1 MLFSRLKTGY
11 NTSFAMRSV
20 RFAWEIPAKEMRQAE
35 MAEEKTNFGKRWKAR
50 FHRYCLAF
58 IPNEPNAILLAVLLG
73 IGLNTFLLYFIDLPK
88 DTTLFEY
95 LRDSKPWA
103 LITGLTAA
111 PALVLM
117 WYWRDKHRRAD
128 VRTARESQLTE
139 RFATA
144 VRLLGDERMEIRLGG
159 IYALERLA
167 RDSEADHWAVMETL
181 SAFIRE
187 NARWEKSK
195 EELEFDAFNVGK
207 SPQKKKTPADNP
219 KPRTDIQAILTVIG
233 RRPEERRKYEEE
245 REYNLDLSGTDLRG
259 VDICKAFL
267 KHINLE
273 NTSLALAKLSGA
285 NLSGAV
291 FSGANLSGAELSG
304 ADLSRAMLSGT
315 DLSGANLSGA
325 VLSGANLSG
334 AVLSG
339 ALLFFVDLSGI
350 SLFGVDLSGAVL
362 YKANLVGANLYDA
375 NLTGAHLS
383 GANFI
388 DADLSRANL
397 TDAVFTKAKYNSK
410 TSKPKYEF
418 PTLFPPDFDPKA
430 HGMIDVTPDKEES
443 EQKA

>member
-1 MLFSRLKTGY
+1 
-11 NTSFAMRSV
+11 
-20 RFAWEIPAKEMRQAE
+20 

-73 IGLNTFLLYFIDLPK
+73 IGLNTLLLYFIDLPK

-117 WYWRDKHRRAD
+117 WYWRDKHRRAEIEKGRED
-128 VRTARESQLTE
+128 VRIARESQLTE

-187 NARWEKSK
+187 NARWEGDDLPMD
-195 EELEFDAFNVGK
+195 EEFE
-207 SPQKKKTPADNP
+207 KKI
-219 KPRTDIQAILTVIG
+219 KPRTDIQAALTVIG

-245 REYNLDLSGTDLRG
+245 REYKLDLSGTDLRG
-259 VDICKAFL
+259 AYIFKANLKYTILHQSKLVRTNLNGADLTSAYLSEVD
-267 KHINLE
+267 
-273 NTSLALAKLSGA
+273 LSGA
-285 NLSGAV
+285 YMHAAHLSGATLYHALLPNAYL
-291 FSGANLSGAELSG
+291 FDA
-304 ADLSRAMLSGT
+304 

-325 VLSGANLSG
+325 SLSSARLSRASLSGANLSG
-334 AVLSG
+334 AYLSN
-339 ALLFFVDLSGI
+339 AFLSRADLSGTI
-350 SLFGVDLSGAVL
+350 IFGAD
-362 YKANLVGANLYDA
+362 
-375 NLTGAHLS
+375 LTGAHLFSSDFS
-383 GANFI
+383 GA
-388 DADLSRANL
+388 DLTGAL
-397 TDAVFTKAKYNSK
+397 LKGAKYNSK
-410 TSKPKYEF
+410 PYMDLYRT
-418 PTLFPPDFDPKA
+418 PTRFPPDLDPKA
-430 HGMIDVTPDKEES
+430 HGMIDVTPDEEES